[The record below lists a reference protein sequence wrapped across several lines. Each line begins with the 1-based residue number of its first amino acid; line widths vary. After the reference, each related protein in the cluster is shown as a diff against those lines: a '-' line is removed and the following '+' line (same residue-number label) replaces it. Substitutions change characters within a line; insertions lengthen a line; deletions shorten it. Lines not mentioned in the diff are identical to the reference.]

1 MKFHIVILSLSL
13 LISSAA
19 CGQTNANADK
29 SSVETNA
36 TQQATVQ
43 VVSVA
48 EFKEKSK
55 LPGAQII
62 DVRTDGEVAEG
73 MIENAV
79 QMNVAKWKN
88 FVTAAEGLDP
98 SKPVLVYC
106 KSGGRSNSAAT
117 YLVEQGFTQVYDL
130 DGGITSWNQCKEP
143 TVKP

>member
-1 MKFHIVILSLSL
+1 MKLSILVLSLSI
-13 LISSAA
+13 LISSTA

-36 TQQATVQ
+36 TQHATVQ
-43 VVSVA
+43 VISVA
-48 EFKEKSK
+48 EFKEKSS

-88 FVTAAEGLDP
+88 FVSATEDLDP

-130 DGGITSWNQCKEP
+130 DGGITSWNQSKEP